1 VIDGTSGR
9 SRGSGR
15 AGRSRGPGDFEIR
28 RAGAGDVTGIAE
40 AHRDSIESIGPR
52 YYDGPVVREWAGAV
66 NPDRYLGAMARGEVF
81 FVAVATSGRPHQVL
95 GFSSHRIDDG
105 VHGTVVYVRGT
116 AARHGV
122 GSALFREAEASAIA
136 AGATSLEIA
145 SSLAA
150 VQFWAANGFE
160 ETGRGEQPLRS
171 GYAMPCV
178 FMRKTLW
185 KADSSAR
192 QSGSS

>member
-1 VIDGTSGR
+1 VGQV
-9 SRGSGR
+9 R
-15 AGRSRGPGDFEIR
+15 AGQACRVNFEIR
-28 RAGAGDVTGIAE
+28 RASGDDVTEVAE

-66 NPDRYLGAMARGEVF
+66 NPDRYLSAMARGEVF
-81 FVAVATSGRPHQVL
+81 FIAVARSGPPHQVL
-95 GFSSHRIDDG
+95 GFSSHRSDDG
-105 VHGTVVYVRGT
+105 VHGTTVYVRGT
-116 AARHGV
+116 EARHGV

-150 VQFWAANGFE
+150 VHFWAANGFE
-160 ETGRGEQPLRS
+160 ETGRGEQRLRS